1 MRGVCEC
8 ALKSPLILG
17 RHYDEEN
24 KMIAGRQPDSGNPT
38 VRDERRAL
46 RKRDEGWCSNSH
58 ETGNDGYTD
67 ECLQPNHARA
77 VILLDGSG
85 RQGLNLAG
93 ESPVASITR
102 FRCVVIPQFVLGN
115 HTSIAWCISPS
126 CLVAGVV

>member
-58 ETGNDGYTD
+58 EAGNGGYTG

-77 VILLDGSG
+77 VILLDGQSKIKYTKEANLMLP
-85 RQGLNLAG
+85 QDFITLN
-93 ESPVASITR
+93 SNYKCYSV
-102 FRCVVIPQFVLGN
+102 
-115 HTSIAWCISPS
+115 
-126 CLVAGVV
+126 

>member
-58 ETGNDGYTD
+58 ETGNGGYTG

-77 VILLDGSG
+77 VILLDS
-85 RQGLNLAG
+85 N
-93 ESPVASITR
+93 R
-102 FRCVVIPQFVLGN
+102 FYSFKSNMFLRNIYK
-115 HTSIAWCISPS
+115 
-126 CLVAGVV
+126 

>member
-58 ETGNDGYTD
+58 EAGNGGYTG

-77 VILLDGSG
+77 VILLDTTFLLLKSWSVPYCSKNHDSLPSG
-85 RQGLNLAG
+85 TKMVPGY
-93 ESPVASITR
+93 
-102 FRCVVIPQFVLGN
+102 
-115 HTSIAWCISPS
+115 
-126 CLVAGVV
+126 